1 MPGCP
6 RWPHEAQSLDFA
18 IALDAASSHMQPV
31 PYHRY
36 KVGQIV
42 MAPSGEPYAMI
53 PRGPYVIVR
62 LMPSS
67 AGEPQYR
74 VRSSADGLERV
85 VLESQL
91 RPVEQTLKESH
102 ESEPEPGKPG
112 RR

>member
-1 MPGCP
+1 MGVANGARTAHIPPMP
-6 RWPHEAQSLDFA
+6 D
-18 IALDAASSHMQPV
+18 
-31 PYHRY
+31 HRY
-36 KVGQIV
+36 KVGQTV
-42 MAPSGEPYAMI
+42 MAPSGGPYAMI
-53 PRGPYVIVR
+53 PRGPHVIVR

-91 RPVEQTLKESH
+91 RPVEQTLKESDK
-102 ESEPEPGKPG
+102 SEPEPGKPG